1 MKIVIVNG
9 SPRKN
14 GATFK
19 ILNYFKEALENINS
33 EQNIEFI
40 NLIDYN

>member
-14 GATFK
+14 WNTAK
-19 ILNYFKEALENINS
+19 ILQKVSEGTERFENTFLFYF
-33 EQNIEFI
+33 
-40 NLIDYN
+40 